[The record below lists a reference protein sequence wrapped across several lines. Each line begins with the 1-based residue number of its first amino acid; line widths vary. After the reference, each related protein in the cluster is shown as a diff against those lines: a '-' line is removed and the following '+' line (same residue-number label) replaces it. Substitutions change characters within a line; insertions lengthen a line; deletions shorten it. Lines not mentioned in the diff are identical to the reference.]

1 MLPLWT
7 NDNKPQTRKNAF
19 PFHYD
24 WDLFISLSEWNVRQ
38 ITIQYRARSVG
49 TRDKTKQIK
58 NKLKVTFPNV
68 ILNVCRKRTSQ
79 HNPQTI
85 PVFLCRRLW
94 LNVTCSIALQM
105 TQAVI
110 SQQARSPRPTAAVCV
125 TGFRYR
131 EPLAKITPKPPE
143 VGTRPTDREP
153 DQGSRSLR

>member
-1 MLPLWT
+1 MYYIQNKNKEVTILQLLIMPGLQVSEFYDNSLIVNEHGRSSTHVGSGSIDSVPLTVRGVVRFRCCLYEQIIT
-7 NDNKPQTRKNAF
+7 NLRPEKNAF

-85 PVFLCRRLW
+85 PV
-94 LNVTCSIALQM
+94 SSAD
-105 TQAVI
+105 A
-110 SQQARSPRPTAAVCV
+110 S
-125 TGFRYR
+125 
-131 EPLAKITPKPPE
+131 
-143 VGTRPTDREP
+143 D
-153 DQGSRSLR
+153 